1 MIKPK
6 NLGKDTWFVK
16 SKQRTWFLVLLGL
29 GLAVMLLGYLP
40 LVASQP
46 ILKTEV
52 RGIWLT
58 NVDSDVLFSRD
69 RLSDAVQRL
78 ARLNFNTIYPTV
90 WNRGYTLYPST
101 VAERVVGRLVD
112 PNPGLQGR
120 DMLAELVE
128 QSHQQGLSVIP
139 WFEFGLKA
147 PANSELVR
155 RHPDWITYRRNAR
168 RVVKGNKNNQVW
180 LNPFHPFVQRFIV
193 NMIAEIVSK
202 YDVDGIQIDDHFS
215 LPLDLGYDTFTAG
228 LYQRENRGKRPPRNP
243 RNPAWMRW
251 RANKITELM
260 TQIYQ
265 AVKIRKP
272 NCLVTLSPNSQDYA
286 YQTSLQDW
294 RIWEQR
300 GLVEEVVLQLYRD
313 DLKTFVKE
321 LERPEL
327 RAVLRRTPVS
337 VGILAGLKKRPV
349 PIKRI
354 QHQVQAVRDRSFAG
368 VSFFFYESIGNRDA
382 AFQSLFPTPTTRPSF
397 GKDSV
402 QPNRASKIRNS

>member
-265 AVKIRKP
+265 AVKTRKP

-354 QHQVQAVRDRSFAG
+354 QQQVQAVRDRSFAG

-402 QPNRASKIRNS
+402 QPNRASISKSN